1 MELSNF
7 ERLELDKIARALEEE
22 DPRLAAL
29 MSMEDLGRIRWKHA
43 VRGILVGLSGLGLL
57 LAGVALGEPVLGI
70 TGFMVM
76 GGGTYWA
83 TLFMDARP
91 ARRKAEATR
100 LQHHGKDEEAA

>member
-7 ERLELDKIARALEEE
+7 EKLELDKIARGLEED
-22 DPRLAAL
+22 DPRLATL
-29 MSMEDLGRIRWKHA
+29 MSMEDLGRIRWKYA
-43 VRGILVGLSGLGLL
+43 IRGALVGLSGLALL

-83 TLFMDARP
+83 TLFIDARP
-91 ARRKAEATR
+91 ARRKTAATR
-100 LQHHGKDEEAA
+100 LHQGRDRETP